1 MVALS
6 APCGLPR
13 GLPVWTHGKE
23 HVPVRFR
30 MANRYRCKQSG
41 GVRVLDRSERPI
53 GRLLLAYQTAP
64 PDAIVE
70 TLMSATAPL
79 GATDLVLYLI
89 DYEHTALMPH
99 PDVLAHGERPEV
111 ATVDGSMAGRAFQ
124 SATVLAAQRG
134 DTWQVWVPVM
144 ERANKLGVLAMTVP
158 TFDEE
163 VEFFCTELGHA
174 AAYLVLAS
182 AAYTDL
188 PHLLRRREDMDLAA
202 EMQWSLLPPLSFTS
216 AGTTLAG
223 LLEPAYEVGGD
234 CFDYAVND
242 GVLDVAMFD
251 AMGHG
256 LSSAILA
263 SLLVG
268 AYRHSRRAGMD
279 LPSIA
284 TAVDSAARSFPG
296 AQTFATALLA
306 RLRLETG
313 ELSWLSCGHPA
324 PVIVRRG
331 NTLPPAD
338 FRPGVPIGL
347 GALGAVVGTLS
358 EVSLEPGDGILFY
371 TDGVTEARDP
381 DGEYFGEDRL
391 RDLLEREHLAGGT
404 PQEVIRRLV
413 RSALDHSQVR
423 LRDDATML
431 YIRWNTHPADAE

>member
-1 MVALS
+1 V
-6 APCGLPR
+6 
-13 GLPVWTHGKE
+13 
-23 HVPVRFR
+23 
-30 MANRYRCKQSG
+30 N
-41 GVRVLDRSERPI
+41 VLERSRRPF
-53 GRLLLAYQTAP
+53 GRLLLAHQLAE

-70 TLMSATAPL
+70 QLMIASAPL
-79 GATDLVLYLI
+79 GATDLVMYLI

-99 PDVLAHGERPEV
+99 PDVLPHGERPEV

-124 SATVLAAQRG
+124 SGTVLAAQRA
-134 DTWQVWVPVM
+134 DKWQVWVPVL

-158 TFDEE
+158 VFDEE

-174 AAYLVLAS
+174 AAYLVMAS
-182 AAYTDL
+182 AHYTDL
-188 PHLLRRREDMDLAA
+188 PHLLRRRQDMDLAA

-268 AYRHSRRAGMD
+268 AYRHSRRAGQD
-279 LPSIA
+279 LPEIA
-284 TAVDSAARSFPG
+284 TSVDTATRSFPG
-296 AQTFATALLA
+296 PSTFATALLA
-306 RLRLETG
+306 RLRIGTG
-313 ELSWLSCGHPA
+313 ELSWLTCGHPQ
-324 PVIVRRG
+324 PIIVRRG
-331 NTLPPAD
+331 STLPPVD
-338 FRPGVPIGL
+338 VRPGVPIGL
-347 GALGAVVGTLS
+347 STLGAIVGTQTD
-358 EVSLEPGDGILFY
+358 VALEPGDGILFY

-381 DGEYFGEDRL
+381 NGEYFGEQRL
-391 RDLLEREHLAGGT
+391 RDLLEREHLAGGA

-413 RSALDHSQVR
+413 RSALDHARVR

-431 YIRWNTHPADAE
+431 YIRWNANLPDQN